1 MTRLLVR
8 FQQYHR
14 ILTTLAIRMGKM
26 PSEIMAMPADDR
38 DLLMAAIVDE
48 QKRQADL
55 ISNLGESG
63 KLTPE
68 AYALLTK
75 DLLI

>member
-1 MTRLLVR
+1 
-8 FQQYHR
+8 
-14 ILTTLAIRMGKM
+14 MGKM
-26 PSEIMAMPADDR
+26 PSEIMAMPDEDR
-38 DLLMAAIVDE
+38 NLLMAAIVDE
-48 QKRQADL
+48 QRRQAEL
-55 ISNLGESG
+55 INSLGESG